1 MSSEVFSMSCFPNDD
16 DYQGSLSA
24 LFAQGSLISMTSRTG
39 EVLEGILLAYHLDY
53 QIMAIYIPETNEKNP
68 QLKIVNMHHFNDVKI
83 LKAPQS
89 GFKLPF
95 PTTSTSEERNSRMAA
110 AIKKREQQFM
120 KEEISRE
127 GQEAFLVL
135 QQTID
140 KIRWDKKDIVVLDC
154 VRIVEPYTPECVQ
167 LLSGDEESSVSNKRS
182 LEYVTNCLKTKNS
195 ILERILSSSNKSV

>member
-1 MSSEVFSMSCFPNDD
+1 
-16 DYQGSLSA
+16 
-24 LFAQGSLISMTSRTG
+24 
-39 EVLEGILLAYHLDY
+39 
-53 QIMAIYIPETNEKNP
+53 
-68 QLKIVNMHHFNDVKI
+68 
-83 LKAPQS
+83 
-89 GFKLPF
+89 
-95 PTTSTSEERNSRMAA
+95 MAA

>member
-1 MSSEVFSMSCFPNDD
+1 MSSEAFSMSCFPNDD
-16 DYQGSLSA
+16 DCQGSLSA

-39 EVLEGILLAYHLDY
+39 EVLKEN
-53 QIMAIYIPETNEKNP
+53 NEKNP

-95 PTTSTSEERNSRMAA
+95 PATSTFEERNNRMIA
-110 AIKKREQQFM
+110 AIKKREQQCM
-120 KEEISRE
+120 KMQISRD

-154 VRIVEPYTPECVQ
+154 VKIVEPYTPECVH
-167 LLSGDEESSVSNKRS
+167 LINADEESSVSNRRS

-195 ILERILSSSNKSV
+195 ILERILSSSNKLV